1 MQCSIMMFE
10 NKDRFG
16 ISFKLNAPDFV
27 IYARRFFHN
36 FTIHISRAD
45 NEGAVGANLS
55 KKGEYVMA
63 DKTQVQIFCQKD
75 FEKKQSWSATR
86 GELQIFYLSVSE
98 SQDRLGVSVGRM
110 LVREQEKVQEI

>member
-1 MQCSIMMFE
+1 MRGQIFNQPGNDRFSLTTDERIFFYTLEKDSLEVKLNNVMNNFMQCSIMMFE
-10 NKDRFG
+10 SKDRFG

-55 KKGEYVMA
+55 KRGEYVMA
-63 DKTQVQIFCQKD
+63 DKTQV
-75 FEKKQSWSATR
+75 
-86 GELQIFYLSVSE
+86 
-98 SQDRLGVSVGRM
+98 
-110 LVREQEKVQEI
+110 

>member
-1 MQCSIMMFE
+1 MIDKETFHPTLENCMNNFMQCSIMMFE

-36 FTIHISRAD
+36 FTVHISRAD

-75 FEKKQSWSATR
+75 LFLAIDCSIGAAASA
-86 GELQIFYLSVSE
+86 Q
-98 SQDRLGVSVGRM
+98 
-110 LVREQEKVQEI
+110 